1 MIENIFL
8 SISAIEKGKI
18 FAPSSENVSE
28 FPKTF
33 LTMKITPLEIRQHEF
48 EKTFRGYNIE
58 EVDSFLINLSQE
70 WERVLNESKMLR
82 MQLEIAE
89 KEANKLR
96 EIEMTLFKTL
106 KTAEDTSTMI
116 TEQANQQA
124 DKHLQEA
131 KLQGEKLLMDAQQK
145 ANGIVRQ
152 AEERARYIKDEVLGD
167 VKVLERDFRA
177 MDHYKTNLLVQMR
190 SLSTATLEHVQRFE
204 DKFDKEG
211 VEAKFKEA
219 TSMLTEVDETA
230 VNAIVTPI
238 EEVKINEIEI
248 IEPEAFVEEV
258 VVADIPSIIQE
269 PLEIKEPVIAEVTPA
284 EETVEEVDPIE
295 ETIEEV
301 VVELPIIQPE
311 SLTETLEEPV
321 VTTTILSSS
330 VNSYVEPRPVVE
342 QEYVSRNNTP
352 KADELEIIE
361 GIGPKIA
368 MLLYD
373 SGIFTFRD
381 LATTPVYKIQEILE
395 QAGPQFARHDPS
407 TWTQQA
413 KLAAEGRWNDLE
425 ALKFYLVGGR
435 EPKKDEVEEVAETIP
450 EIQTPA
456 PVEAV
461 SEEIIIAPESIVVEE
476 PVAVA
481 PIVEQVKENISS
493 FTAVPVV
500 SVENNLDSITEEMLE
515 KVNKV
520 KAAIRKAMVEKNDVP
535 VKDNSPLPTLN
546 DIISKNESASNTSFF
561 DNL

>member
-1 MIENIFL
+1 
-8 SISAIEKGKI
+8 
-18 FAPSSENVSE
+18 
-28 FPKTF
+28 
-33 LTMKITPLEIRQHEF
+33 MKITPLEIRQHEF

-58 EVDSFLINLSQE
+58 EVDSFLTNLSQE

-219 TSMLTEVDETA
+219 TSMLTEVDETVVKEIA
-230 VNAIVTPI
+230 PPI
-238 EEVKINEIEI
+238 EEVEVNEIEN
-248 IEPEAFVEEV
+248 IEPEALVEEE
-258 VVADIPSIIQE
+258 VVADIPSIIPE
-269 PLEIKEPVIAEVTPA
+269 TLEIADPVIDQVTPI
-284 EETVEEVDPIE
+284 EETVAEVDAIE
-295 ETIEEV
+295 ETIEEAV
-301 VVELPIIQPE
+301 AELPIIEPE
-311 SLTETLEEPV
+311 PLTETMEEPIEEQV

-330 VNSYVEPRPVVE
+330 VNNYVEPEAVVE
-342 QEYVSRNNTP
+342 QEYTSRNNTP

-435 EPKKDEVEEVAETIP
+435 EPKKDEVEEVAGVNS
-450 EIQTPA
+450 EIQTLT
-456 PVEAV
+456 PVDAV
-461 SEEIIIAPESIVVEE
+461 SVIDEIIAAPEPIVVEK
-476 PVAVA
+476 PVHIA
-481 PIVEQVKENISS
+481 PVVEELKEDVSS
-493 FTAVPVV
+493 FTAAPVAP
-500 SVENNLDSITEEMLE
+500 VENNLDSITEEMLE

-535 VKDNSPLPTLN
+535 VKDNTPLPTLN
-546 DIISKNESASNTSFF
+546 DIIAKNDSTSNSSFF